1 MLHPGDE
8 LAAEL
13 QREISTELNVKVLE
27 DIDTLSGL
35 MSWTVIPNFRV
46 LGPRLGPKVN
56 DVKQALATADGS
68 ALHEQLETQGF
79 VEIAGE
85 RLEATDVDVRAQRHE
100 AFALSEDDGWAVAL
114 DLELDDDLRAEGL
127 ARELVRALN
136 DLRKD
141 LGFAI
146 ADRVRVTLDV
156 PTPVRSA
163 IDTHRDWIAGEVL
176 ATSLELGDVRPMVAP
191 STSTNRRCA
200 RVARTGRRRLGR
212 GRRGQR
218 RKPKRDFCSGVSV
231 SKSAS
236 KKARIALSASSSGT
250 PRGSSLSPK
259 GEKVCVGGP
268 DRSSRSAAANNS
280 WLARS
285 MSATGLRHPGRTCAR
300 RVGWWAERGLRSEDA
315 TGRTC
320 RLGCTRQIDTAD
332 VDAFAE
338 HHDVVFAVL

>member
-1 MLHPGDE
+1 MASARRLVAIGRAARTDAKVKVRQPLARALMLHPGDE

-79 VEIAGE
+79 VEIADE
-85 RLEATDVDVRAQRHE
+85 RLEATDVEVRAQRHE

-141 LGFAI
+141 LGFEI

-156 PTPVRSA
+156 PIAMRSA
-163 IDTHRDWIAGEVL
+163 IETHGDWIAGEVL
-176 ATSLELGDVRPMVAP
+176 ATSLELGELTDG
-191 STSTNRRCA
+191 
-200 RVARTGRRRLGR
+200 RVIDIDEHALR
-212 GRRGQR
+212 
-218 RKPKRDFCSGVSV
+218 
-231 SKSAS
+231 AS
-236 KKARIALSASSSGT
+236 L
-250 PRGSSLSPK
+250 
-259 GEKVCVGGP
+259 E
-268 DRSSRSAAANNS
+268 
-280 WLARS
+280 
-285 MSATGLRHPGRTCAR
+285 
-300 RVGWWAERGLRSEDA
+300 RV
-315 TGRTC
+315 
-320 RLGCTRQIDTAD
+320 D
-332 VDAFAE
+332 VD
-338 HHDVVFAVL
+338 